1 MGCRTIV
8 LNLMFMVVSML
19 PLSPEARSEARV
31 ARNGAPVFAKK
42 TIELG
47 GRKVVVEIADDD
59 EKRAYGLMNRD
70 QLSKDEGMLFIFDE
84 AERRSFW
91 MKNTRI
97 PLSIAYFD
105 KGRVLREIIDM
116 RPDPIT
122 AIHNKT
128 YPSHTEAQ
136 YALEMNIGWFERNK
150 IRPGVSF
157 RFADTKVRTH

>member
-1 MGCRTIV
+1 MGSRTIV
-8 LNLMFMVVSML
+8 ASML
-19 PLSPEARSEARV
+19 TAMILAFSLSAFARDV
-31 ARNGAPVFAKK
+31 APAFSKR
-42 TIELG
+42 TIELAG
-47 GRKVVVEIADDD
+47 KRIVVEVADDD
-59 EKRAYGLMNRD
+59 VRRAYGLMDRD
-70 QLSKDEGMLFIFDE
+70 RLPKDQGMLFIFEE

-105 KGRVLREIIDM
+105 KSRVLREIIDM
-116 RPDPIT
+116 HPDPIT
-122 AIHNKT
+122 AIQNKT

>member
-1 MGCRTIV
+1 MGGRALAVSIFASMAVVLSLSAFARDEAPAFSKRTI
-8 LNLMFMVVSML
+8 
-19 PLSPEARSEARV
+19 E
-31 ARNGAPVFAKK
+31 FAGKR
-42 TIELG
+42 I
-47 GRKVVVEIADDD
+47 VVEVADDD
-59 EKRAYGLMNRD
+59 QKRAYGLMNRD
-70 QLSKDEGMLFIFDE
+70 RLPKDQGMLFIFDE

-116 RPDPIT
+116 HPDPIT
-122 AIHNKT
+122 AIQNKT

-136 YALEMNIGWFERNK
+136 YALEMNVGWFERNK

-157 RFADTKVRTH
+157 RFADTKVRTQ

>member
-1 MGCRTIV
+1 MGSRTI
-8 LNLMFMVVSML
+8 VVSML
-19 PLSPEARSEARV
+19 TAMTLAFSLSAFARDA
-31 ARNGAPVFAKK
+31 APAFSKR
-42 TIELG
+42 TIELAG
-47 GRKVVVEIADDD
+47 KRIVVEVADDD
-59 EKRAYGLMNRD
+59 DRRAYGLMNRD
-70 QLSKDEGMLFIFDE
+70 HLPKDQGMLFVFDE

-122 AIHNKT
+122 AIQNKT

>member
-1 MGCRTIV
+1 MGGRTIVMSLFAAIAVVMPLAANARVEAPAFLKRTIV
-8 LNLMFMVVSML
+8 L
-19 PLSPEARSEARV
+19 A
-31 ARNGAPVFAKK
+31 GK
-42 TIELG
+42 
-47 GRKVVVEIADDD
+47 KVVVEVADDD
-59 EKRAYGLMNRD
+59 DKRAYGLMNRD
-70 QLSKDEGMLFIFDE
+70 HLPKDQGMLFIFKE

-122 AIHNKT
+122 AIQNKT

-136 YALEMNIGWFERNK
+136 YALEMNVGWFERNK

>member
-1 MGCRTIV
+1 MSMFAVMTLV
-8 LNLMFMVVSML
+8 LS
-19 PLSPEARSEARV
+19 LS
-31 ARNGAPVFAKK
+31 VFARDEAPAFSKR
-42 TIELG
+42 TIELAG
-47 GRKVVVEIADDD
+47 KKIVVEIADDD
-59 EKRAYGLMNRD
+59 DRRAYGLMNRD
-70 QLSKDEGMLFIFDE
+70 HLPKDQGMLFVFDE

-105 KGRVLREIIDM
+105 KGCVLREIIDM

-122 AIHNKT
+122 AIQNKT
-128 YPSHTEAQ
+128 YPNHTEAQ